1 MRATMDL
8 IAAYNY
14 DSTVLDLL
22 EVPDELDRDIL
33 IENLLMETAEREIIY
48 TNLGFLKQAIGS
60 WSKKNL
66 GVWTEL
72 YKTTQYEY
80 NPIWNKDGT
89 IKETV
94 TRDLA
99 ATEDTTTN
107 VDRVDALEDLITRNL
122 KDVNTRAYND
132 NETRNLEDKNTRAF
146 TDTETRDLDSNS
158 IDSVYGFNSSS
169 DAPANKNVSEDNGT
183 DTINHTGTDTFNHT
197 GTDNIAHTGTD
208 TYDHTGTDKTG
219 HTGRQDLD
227 TKLDKDT
234 TDTGTITTERTEQG
248 NIGVT
253 STQSLIQEQREVVKI
268 NLYDIIID
276 DFQKKF
282 CLGVY

>member
-22 EVPDELDRDIL
+22 EVPEELDRDTL

-72 YKTTQYEY
+72 YKTTQYNY

-89 IKETV
+89 FKETV

-99 ATEDTTTN
+99 TTEDTTTN

-122 KDVNTRAYND
+122 KDIN
-132 NETRNLEDKNTRAF
+132 TRNLEDKNTRAF
-146 TDTETRDLDSNS
+146 TDTETRDLDNNS

-183 DTINHTGTDTFNHT
+183 DTINHSGTDTFNHT
-197 GTDNIAHTGTD
+197 GTDTF
-208 TYDHTGTDKTG
+208 DHTGTDKTG

-234 TDTGTITTERTEQG
+234 TDTGTITTERVEQG

-253 STQSLIQEQREVVKI
+253 STQSLIQEQREVVKL
-268 NLYDIIID
+268 NLMDIIID

>member
-22 EVPDELDRDIL
+22 EVPEELDRDTL

-80 NPIWNKDGT
+80 NPIWNKDGSVT
-89 IKETV
+89 ETE
-94 TRDLA
+94 TRDL
-99 ATEDTTTN
+99 TVTDKHTDN
-107 VDRVDALEDLITRNL
+107 LDRVDALKDYNTRN
-122 KDVNTRAYND
+122 
-132 NETRNLEDKNTRAF
+132 F
-146 TDTETRDLDSNS
+146 TDKETKDLDSNS

-183 DTINHTGTDTFNHT
+183 DTIDHTGTDTV
-197 GTDNIAHTGTD
+197 D
-208 TYDHTGTDKTG
+208 

-227 TKLDKDT
+227 RTYDGTT
-234 TDTGTITTERTEQG
+234 TDTGTIKHERIETG

-253 STQSLIQEQREVVKI
+253 TTQSMIKEQREVVQI